1 MFAKLKE
8 GQTLGVHLI
17 LPYCGK
23 AVHGLLLYNR
33 ENPASFYTIGTDVDM
48 QFYSE
53 RVPFSIVKHIDKVIE
68 KCVDQSLEGTLPK
81 HQSFGLKEGYT
92 ELVISR
98 RYEPDLAKIIEKAH
112 QTAIE
117 KEEAYEKN

>member
-1 MFAKLKE
+1 M
-8 GQTLGVHLI
+8 LGVNLI

-33 ENPASFYTIGTDVDM
+33 ENTDSYYTVGTDVDM
-48 QFYSE
+48 QAYSD

-68 KCVDQSLEGTLPK
+68 KCVDQSLEGSLPN
-81 HQSFGLKEGYT
+81 HQDFGLKDGYT
-92 ELVISR
+92 ELLISKD
-98 RYEPDLAKIIEKAH
+98 YEEELSEAVKNIH

-117 KEEAYEKN
+117 KEEAYEKQ